1 MTDMSDALTTNGT
14 ITDLM
19 SPDRVCPQ
27 CWLESRVVA
36 WRRPYRVGGSYRG
49 ATYLL
54 DCDQDHLRIVN
65 GPGVSGL
72 PAMADGKTGWESS
85 G

>member
-1 MTDMSDALTTNGT
+1 MNGTLTTNGT
-14 ITDLM
+14 ITDLTLA
-19 SPDRVCPQ
+19 DRVCPQ

-36 WRRPYRVGGSYRG
+36 WRRPYRIGSSYHG

-54 DCDQDHLRIVN
+54 DCDNDHLRIVA
-65 GPGVSGL
+65 V
-72 PAMADGKTGWESS
+72 PAVDVTPMADGKTGWESP